1 MGLDEILGWGILHN
15 KGLGLAGGI
24 PNYIGVEH
32 GGPQRNSARDTKA
45 GGTSEA
51 SERGAGAPA
60 RV

>member
-1 MGLDEILGWGILHN
+1 MRYWVGGYSEA
-15 KGLGLAGGI
+15 KVRGLGGGI